1 MAALLKKALTEVRCV
16 QALMD
21 IPAMKRERDGI
32 KAKVQANAEAID
44 RQNMLAAHDDSV
56 AAAIAGL
63 TELNRSTT
71 FYPNAELL
79 NHSNLV
85 LNYLTV
91 ARDNQSQVLAE
102 LHATRDQ
109 LKFDL
114 DKMVAKIKSARA

>member
-1 MAALLKKALTEVRCV
+1 MAALLKKALTEVRGV

-44 RQNMLAAHDDSV
+44 RQKMLAAHDNSV
-56 AAAIAGL
+56 ATAIEGL
-63 TELNRSTT
+63 TKLNRSTS

-91 ARDNQSQVLAE
+91 TRDNQIQVLVE

-109 LKFDL
+109 LNFDL
-114 DKMVAKIKSARA
+114 DKIVTKIKSARA